1 MTSDLA
7 FLKPT
12 KTILLTT
19 YKRDGSPVAT
29 PVSVAFEGDRA
40 FFRSYDKA
48 WKSKRLRDDPR
59 VAIAPATLRGRPT
72 GPTVPARATLL
83 TDDQARIAA
92 RALARRHRLL
102 QGVLVPLL
110 HRSIAR
116 CTTSCTSQARP
127 ARRAGLE
134 KPHPDLADRR
144 PGGAVEAGGIEP
156 PTRRC
161 KRRVFPLA
169 PRPRCQF
176 QVRRHAD
183 VRP

>member
-48 WKSKRLRDDPR
+48 WKSKRLRNDPR

-102 QGVLVPLL
+102 QGVLVSLFHRVRRYRTL
-110 HRSIAR
+110 HYELHV
-116 CTTSCTSQARP
+116 
-127 ARRAGLE
+127 AG
-134 KPHPDLADRR
+134 ASSAT
-144 PGGAVEAGGIEP
+144 GGTREA
-156 PTRRC
+156 
-161 KRRVFPLA
+161 A
-169 PRPRCQF
+169 PRSL
-176 QVRRHAD
+176 
-183 VRP
+183 